1 MFPPSD
7 AKNFFSKLFCR
18 KTYANFCA
26 ALRRVDA
33 PVPPRR
39 FNLPLRIKKPRRRK
53 VSRAAGVCWAEY
65 GTADVIDSIHPIHG
79 GVGMGDDFMDYM
91 LYLDDDDE
99 DNPKSGG
106 KSGCGCLPS
115 ILIGCMIL
123 VIIRLLGH

>member
-1 MFPPSD
+1 
-7 AKNFFSKLFCR
+7 
-18 KTYANFCA
+18 
-26 ALRRVDA
+26 
-33 PVPPRR
+33 
-39 FNLPLRIKKPRRRK
+39 
-53 VSRAAGVCWAEY
+53 
-65 GTADVIDSIHPIHG
+65 
-79 GVGMGDDFMDYM
+79 MGDDFMDYM